1 MGVEDTFR
9 LLSEHILARLDR
21 GDIILRCGV
30 PSVKCYVMLPLAA
43 RRPTLSRWARCAAAP
58 SAGPQSCSRR
68 GTVAVSDVIILL
80 CFLSMCIYLNIIYY
94 YPQYNTSKI
103 LIYILLV

>member
-1 MGVEDTFR
+1 MEDTFR

-21 GDIILRCGV
+21 GDISLRCGV
-30 PSVKCYVMLPLAA
+30 PSVECYVMLPLAA
-43 RRPTLSRWARCAAAP
+43 RRPTPSRWARCAVAP

-68 GTVAVSDVIILL
+68 GTVAVSDVIIM
-80 CFLSMCIYLNIIYY
+80 FIAMCIYLNIIYY
-94 YPQYNTSKI
+94 YSQYNTSKI

>member
-1 MGVEDTFR
+1 MEDTFR

-43 RRPTLSRWARCAAAP
+43 RRPTLSRWARCAVAP

-68 GTVAVSDVIILL
+68 GTVAVSDVIIVFIGSNMYLIK
-80 CFLSMCIYLNIIYY
+80 CIY
-94 YPQYNTSKI
+94 
-103 LIYILLV
+103 